1 MARRRLPTPILAD
14 LVGGVSLT
22 GLMVPEAIAYSSIA
36 GLPASF
42 GITAAVVG
50 PIAYAIVGRS
60 RLAVVTAT
68 SGAAALLAAAIA
80 NSALPNV
87 PRADCAVALTALVG
101 LFFLI
106 GAALRVGPLTS
117 FISRAVLQGFGLGLA
132 ITIAI
137 RQLPKLLGLPGG
149 AGSPWRILEFV
160 AAHAGSIHVP
170 SLALGCAV
178 LLLLVAFRRVRFA
191 AGGLVVIIAAIVAM
205 RFAPAG
211 HFGVATAGS
220 IALQLEAPHLPD
232 IRAAEWARLA
242 QFAVPVA
249 IVLLAESWATVRTL
263 AVARGDDVSAEREI
277 AALGMANLASALLR
291 GLPVGA
297 GFSISN
303 ANAQSATAT
312 RLGAV
317 LAAIAVAIAVS
328 MVPQW
333 ISLIPEPLL
342 AAIVISALSHALSIK
357 PIQALFRVGKDQW
370 IAVAAAV
377 GVLLFGII
385 NGLLLAVGL
394 SVLGLLRRLANPRLS
409 ELGRT
414 GAHDFV
420 DCAMHPQAQPVAGML
435 IIRPNAPLFFGNA
448 DAVLEEVAVRA
459 RAADAGTVV
468 LSLEESDDL
477 DSTALGALSDFC
489 ESMANQS
496 RSVFLARVHDRVR
509 AILERGGLA
518 SMAERSTFSVD
529 DAVRMAAGDQSA

>member
-1 MARRRLPTPILAD
+1 
-14 LVGGVSLT
+14 
-22 GLMVPEAIAYSSIA
+22 MVPEAIAYSSIA

-106 GAALRVGPLTS
+106 GAALRVAPLTS

-137 RQLPKLLGLPGG
+137 RQLPKLLGMPGG

-277 AALGMANLASALLR
+277 AALGLANLASALLR

-328 MVPQW
+328 VVPQW

-529 DAVRMAAGDQSA
+529 DAVRIAAGDQSA